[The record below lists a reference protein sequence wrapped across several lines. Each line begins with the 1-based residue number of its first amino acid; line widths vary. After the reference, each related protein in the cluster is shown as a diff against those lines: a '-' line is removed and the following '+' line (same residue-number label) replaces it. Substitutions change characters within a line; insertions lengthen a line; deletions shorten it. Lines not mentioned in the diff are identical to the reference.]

1 MRWSQP
7 LRYANTSTTE
17 TSSPNNASS
26 STVIATPTIK
36 NHSVTYYNNYLY
48 CFGGYDGRRNH
59 SSLLLFDVTSQTWSI
74 PCNVAGTVPP
84 GRNGHTS
91 TLARDQIIILG
102 GWLGSGPL
110 AASDLHVLD
119 VSEGPERLRWYQPR
133 AQGTP
138 PGPCNMHSAD
148 YIPHI
153 HSIFVFRGGDGRQY
167 LNDLHSLDCSSFTWK
182 QIQSNGAIPQA
193 RANHCSAVLVETR
206 ELVIFGGWTG
216 RERLNDVHILNVD
229 TLTWTKPDISG
240 ELPHPRAGM
249 TLTACRDRLFLFG
262 GSGTSSKCF
271 NDLQILDRKEL
282 RWLDVNICNEEYK
295 SYNYTA
301 PSSASSTSPGLFYDN
316 AQHGELFHQQQGRFS
331 RPLPNTL
338 VSDDNQNNIDICNYP
353 LHLANPN
360 DEDSASSITIIG
372 RGPGRRAGHSS
383 TAVNRYI
390 YVFGGSCGADYLSDF
405 FVLDTDPPPTP
416 LVNEPT
422 SLQLLQNRLQH
433 FFNEPEF
440 SDVTF
445 VVEGKRIYAH
455 KLILCL
461 VSDCFRAMFTTGF
474 REATE
479 KEIEIPNCSYGAFH
493 AMMVYIYTSV
503 VPTFQIVGNSISNT
517 NNNIVAMGSNNP
529 FASANSTDDDELHEA
544 VTQLSSSSILED
556 GVSRAV
562 EILELADQFFLD
574 HLKQS
579 CERMLQAAVRNETV
593 ESLLHVAQKT
603 NSLQL
608 EKCCRHFARNRMDDN
623 ALEDVMDEELP
634 EAPGSNN
641 PLDDEEGLDDIT
653 M

>member
-7 LRYANTSTTE
+7 LCYANTSTTE

-26 STVIATPTIK
+26 STVIANPTIT

-59 SSLLLFDVTSQTWSI
+59 SSLLLYDVTSQTWSI

-153 HSIFVFRGGDGRQY
+153 HSIFVFRGGDGTQY
-167 LNDLHSLDCSSFTWK
+167 LNDLHSLDCSSFTWN

-206 ELVIFGGWTG
+206 ELVIFGGWNG

-282 RWLDVNICNEEYK
+282 RWLDVNK
-295 SYNYTA
+295 
-301 PSSASSTSPGLFYDN
+301 
-316 AQHGELFHQQQGRFS
+316 
-331 RPLPNTL
+331 
-338 VSDDNQNNIDICNYP
+338 
-353 LHLANPN
+353 
-360 DEDSASSITIIG
+360 DSASSITIIG

-405 FVLDTDPPPTP
+405 FVLDTDPP
-416 LVNEPT
+416 L
-422 SLQLLQNRLQH
+422 
-433 FFNEPEF
+433 
-440 SDVTF
+440 
-445 VVEGKRIYAH
+445 
-455 KLILCL
+455 
-461 VSDCFRAMFTTGF
+461 TT
-474 REATE
+474 
-479 KEIEIPNCSYGAFH
+479 
-493 AMMVYIYTSV
+493 
-503 VPTFQIVGNSISNT
+503 
-517 NNNIVAMGSNNP
+517 
-529 FASANSTDDDELHEA
+529 
-544 VTQLSSSSILED
+544 
-556 GVSRAV
+556 
-562 EILELADQFFLD
+562 
-574 HLKQS
+574 
-579 CERMLQAAVRNETV
+579 
-593 ESLLHVAQKT
+593 
-603 NSLQL
+603 
-608 EKCCRHFARNRMDDN
+608 
-623 ALEDVMDEELP
+623 
-634 EAPGSNN
+634 
-641 PLDDEEGLDDIT
+641 
-653 M
+653 